1 MGKRLCKIG
10 VIFLLALFAF
20 TSSCLFTRIDELIL
34 KKREF
39 KEDVPRTYFAPL
51 RYVSAGEIDY
61 AYIEKGEG
69 PTVILLHGGVVTY
82 GVLDQSILVNP
93 VWDTLSLVLGANLLI
108 PARAQSLIH
117 FGAISTI
124 NTWEY
129 NFEELSKHFRVI
141 ALDLPGFGASSKPE
155 NIRYTIPEMTELLN
169 QFIEAKGLDK
179 VVLVGQDFSGL
190 VGIDYALSYPEKVSA
205 LVLVS
210 PYGTISCPYLVQ
222 HLWHYPRWISR
233 NAYRDKAAR
242 VDIWRM
248 ALSRAGKNTY
258 KKLFYRPE
266 SKLYETS
273 EYRTGRLIYN
283 ASEPAQKFVEEIIS
297 YKFDTDWIKTR
308 DFVKELY
315 ATHLALQDVK
325 RKDYSAIISL
335 KEDKDRTDW
344 ITRVKLIRAP
354 TLIIWG
360 KFDPIIPVKEA
371 QYLDQ
376 VIPNSLLSIYEK
388 SAHYPMVEEPEKFN
402 KELIQF
408 ITGVLET
415 KKLTAQAK

>member
-1 MGKRLCKIG
+1 MGKNLKKVG
-10 VIFLLALFAF
+10 LFFLTIFLVL

-34 KKREF
+34 EKREF
-39 KEDVPRTYFAPL
+39 KGDVPRTYFAPL
-51 RYVSAGEIDY
+51 RYISAGDIDY

-69 PTVILLHGGVVTY
+69 PTIILLHGGVVTY
-82 GVLDQSILVNP
+82 GLLDKSILVNP
-93 VWDTLSLVLGANLLI
+93 AWDTFSLVLGANLLI

-141 ALDLPGFGASSKPE
+141 ALDLPGFGASSKPD
-155 NIRYTIPEMTELLN
+155 IRYTIPEMTELLN

-190 VGIDYALSYPEKVSA
+190 VAIDYSLTYPEKVSG

-210 PYGTISCPYLVQ
+210 PYGTISCPYLVE

-266 SKLYETS
+266 SKLYEPS
-273 EYRTGRLIYN
+273 EYKTGRLIYN
-283 ASEPAQKFVEEIIS
+283 PSENARKFVEGIIS
-297 YKFDTDWIKTR
+297 YKFDTDWIESR

-315 ATHLALQDVK
+315 AIHLALQDVK
-325 RKDYSAIISL
+325 RKDYRAMITL
-335 KEDKDRTDW
+335 KEEKDRTDW
-344 ITRVKLIRAP
+344 ITRVKFIQAP

-376 VIPNSLLSIYEK
+376 AIPNSLLSVYEK

-408 ITGVLET
+408 ITGMLET